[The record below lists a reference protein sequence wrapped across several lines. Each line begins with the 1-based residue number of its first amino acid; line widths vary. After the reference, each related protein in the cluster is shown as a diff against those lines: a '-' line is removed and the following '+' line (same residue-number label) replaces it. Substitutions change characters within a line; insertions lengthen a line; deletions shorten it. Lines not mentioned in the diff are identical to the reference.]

1 MMRILHVITSLEI
14 GGAEKLM
21 VDLLP
26 RLNSE
31 ENQVDLLVF
40 NGIRTIFTEQIEAKG
55 IKVYSLSNSR
65 KVYNP
70 LNVFRLIH
78 YLKCYDIIHSHNTAC
93 QLFVPIAKTL
103 SFAKC
108 KLFTTEHNTTNRRRG
123 NVLYKIIDLWM
134 YRRYKKI
141 VCVSD
146 SVEANLKTHLHSA
159 TLNSRIL
166 TIANGIDC
174 SRFYNASPSNEIRS
188 LAIGQKIILMV
199 ARFDQQKNQAAL
211 IRALTLLPS
220 DTSLFFVGK
229 GELQSECVRLS
240 KQLNVIER
248 VRFLGVRNDIP
259 ELMKSADVIVL
270 SSHYEGLSLSSLEA
284 MASGRPFIASD
295 VPGLREIVKDAGL
308 LFPDGDY
315 EMLSSHILNL
325 MNDKDFYNQIVKS
338 CLARAKQFDVT
349 KTMREYLSCY
359 IHQHK

>member
-199 ARFDQQKNQAAL
+199 ARFDPQKNQAAL
-211 IRALTLLPS
+211 IKALTLLPS

-308 LFPDGDY
+308 LFPDDDSAKLA
-315 EMLSSHILNL
+315 EILNKVL
-325 MNDKDFYNQIVKS
+325 SDKSI
-338 CLARAKQFDVT
+338 
-349 KTMREYLSCY
+349 YLSVANRCIEKSKKYDISNTCY
-359 IHQHK
+359 SYFELYQLI

>member
-199 ARFDQQKNQAAL
+199 ARFDPQKNQAAL

-308 LFPDGDY
+308 LFPDDDSAKLA
-315 EMLSSHILNL
+315 EILNKVL
-325 MNDKDFYNQIVKS
+325 SDKSI
-338 CLARAKQFDVT
+338 
-349 KTMREYLSCY
+349 YLSVANRCIEKSKKYDISNTCY
-359 IHQHK
+359 SYFELYQLI

>member
-146 SVEANLKTHLHSA
+146 SVEANLKTHLHSV

-199 ARFDQQKNQAAL
+199 ARFDPQKNQAAL

-308 LFPDGDY
+308 LFPDDDSAKLA
-315 EMLSSHILNL
+315 EILNKVL
-325 MNDKDFYNQIVKS
+325 SDKSI
-338 CLARAKQFDVT
+338 
-349 KTMREYLSCY
+349 YLSVANRCIEKSKKYDISNTCY
-359 IHQHK
+359 SYFELYQLI

>member
-26 RLNSE
+26 RLNTE

-166 TIANGIDC
+166 TIANGIDR

-199 ARFDQQKNQAAL
+199 ARFDPQKNQAAL

-248 VRFLGVRNDIP
+248 VHFLGVRNDIP

-308 LFPDGDY
+308 LFPDDDSAKLA
-315 EMLSSHILNL
+315 EILNKVL
-325 MNDKDFYNQIVKS
+325 SDKSI
-338 CLARAKQFDVT
+338 
-349 KTMREYLSCY
+349 YLSVANRCIEKSKKYDISNTCY
-359 IHQHK
+359 SYFELYQLI